1 MRETTYAYF
10 HGGLLSQTC
19 PRQERS
25 GADLQTCH
33 AVDEEEAIKIA
44 KREIQSENPELN
56 LSQFSIE
63 VSELLHR

>member
-1 MRETTYAYF
+1 MHTFMVDFYPKPA
-10 HGGLLSQTC
+10 HDKKGLEQTFI
-19 PRQERS
+19 RVM
-25 GADLQTCH
+25 